1 MTDEQ
6 YEQLKK
12 DYIDHIKEYVTD
24 NGGLFPHLTVFA
36 DIKKLFS

>member
-12 DYIDHIKEYVTD
+12 DYIDHIQRYIKEVG
-24 NGGLFPHLTVFA
+24 NLFPHITIFA
-36 DIKKLFS
+36 